1 MKAIDHDG
9 MVQKRGPTSKGQS
22 VITYIIDII
31 ITFIMVTKNN
41 RNAYLNYLFGEQLP
55 YTFKFYLLVY
65 DIMVNRLLE
74 PNAKSSPH
82 IP

>member
-31 ITFIMVTKNN
+31 ITFIMVT
-41 RNAYLNYLFGEQLP
+41 
-55 YTFKFYLLVY
+55 
-65 DIMVNRLLE
+65 
-74 PNAKSSPH
+74 
-82 IP
+82 